1 MVADCDHLACGVMP
15 ATRCVECGMAKR
27 PKPRSKSRAL
37 LSIRQIEPSILVIR
51 GERVILDSD
60 LAVLYGVSTKRLN
73 EQVKRNID
81 RFPLDFMFRLT
92 SAERSEVVANCDH
105 LARLKFS
112 PTLPFAFT
120 EHGAIMAANV
130 LNSPRAVEASVMVV
144 RAFIR
149 LRQMLISHADL
160 AKKLKEL
167 ESRYDSQFEIV
178 FDAIRELMEP
188 PPAAPKGKIGFRPD

>member
-1 MVADCDHLACGVMP
+1 
-15 ATRCVECGMAKR
+15 MAKR